1 MSLVDPKALTA
12 ALDAAGIDPV
22 QFHKDLEESGD
33 AFANQFDRSNP
44 DFDPNGN
51 WNMKPVPTGGSRVP
65 ESMGGDA
72 AGNWRDLPENQ
83 IAIEPEYP
91 PEYHK
96 AMADYELFNKI
107 KKTISV
113 LNKPVEN
120 AFKVRF
126 QYKGAEGDDK
136 TALES
141 RLKGEE
147 NIRDGAL
154 NGAQAL
160 FDQVDP
166 ACLSDRSK
174 HTLKELFERGRY
186 PFEDRNTMGDYM
198 LVLQRGNQAIFADQ
212 KKLLEKIKKI
222 KKEANTSAVSASAAP
237 SGNGGYAGEQ
247 VPAAPKV
254 VVDKEAPAAAA
265 CA

>member
-1 MSLVDPKALTA
+1 MSMVDPKALTA

-33 AFANQFDRSNP
+33 AFANQILEGRDSSNP
-44 DFDPNGN
+44 NFDKN
-51 WNMKPVPTGGSRVP
+51 WNLKPVPTGGSRVP

-72 AGNWRDLPENQ
+72 ASNWRDLPENQ
-83 IAIEPEYP
+83 MAIEPEYP

-96 AMADYELFNKI
+96 AMAEYELFNKV

-147 NIRDGAL
+147 IQRDGAL
-154 NGAQAL
+154 DAAQAI
-160 FDQVDP
+160 FDKIDP
-166 ACLSDRSK
+166 ADLSDRSK
-174 HTLKELFERGRY
+174 HTMKELFERGRY

-198 LVLQRGNQAIFADQ
+198 LVLQRGNQALFADQ

-222 KKEANTSAVSASAAP
+222 KKEANKPAAAPVAAP
-237 SGNGGYAGEQ
+237 SGNGGYAGDQ
-247 VPAAPKV
+247 APKV
-254 VVDKEAPAAAA
+254 DVAPAPAPVAGA
-265 CA
+265 